1 MSEKIIFEPTPEQF
15 GIFWKYLSRPEVTDV
30 DYNGQKLWI
39 TDLKEGRYCI
49 FVHRENGWQC
59 IFSGGK
65 DRILFA
71 DCGCGRDKKTQNSLK
86 NADVIVA
93 GIHTYPSEWQEIIRN
108 FTVRHKKVLYLVEGY
123 ALHASRLKTDMMD
136 RYRIAPEQIGYIPQ
150 NGELEWVSAQ
160 GKIDNFMKSWRQKS
174 RTERN
179 ENFFEEME
187 HNLFLLMKQ
196 MEKNENGGYQLW
208 NR

>member
-1 MSEKIIFEPTPEQF
+1 MAGDHTQF
-15 GIFWKYLSRPEVTDV
+15 YSQTQKGSLS
-30 DYNGQKLWI
+30 
-39 TDLKEGRYCI
+39 
-49 FVHRENGWQC
+49 
-59 IFSGGK
+59 
-65 DRILFA
+65 
-71 DCGCGRDKKTQNSLK
+71 
-86 NADVIVA
+86 
-93 GIHTYPSEWQEIIRN
+93 
-108 FTVRHKKVLYLVEGY
+108 VEGY